1 MLEGIGLMTILGT
14 LSTGV
19 IGYTTPLDCYIG
31 LGVNGSSSHIHIE
44 DPTGVLGCQYD
55 VDRVRFFV
63 EHLSS
68 PSTGSD
74 HPGVNHA
81 GIKYVTSFGAYAGV
95 SIGMDSDQMTGDNP
109 YVMGGFE
116 TGGSNVKIYTEY
128 LTSIND
134 IEGGLVHGGVKFI
147 F

>member
-1 MLEGIGLMTILGT
+1 M
-14 LSTGV
+14 S
-19 IGYTTPLDCYIG
+19 
-31 LGVNGSSSHIHIE
+31 GS
-44 DPTGVLGCQYD
+44 
-55 VDRVRFFV
+55 
-63 EHLSS
+63 
-68 PSTGSD
+68 
-74 HPGVNHA
+74 
-81 GIKYVTSFGAYAGV
+81 
-95 SIGMDSDQMTGDNP
+95 NP